1 MRLMGYA
8 VMINIFFETYN
19 NFYRGGFSE
28 SHVLRLSVNLNLKR
42 IQARVR
48 A

>member
-28 SHVLRLSVNLNLKR
+28 SHVLRLSVNLKR